1 MKHSEIRKL
10 MPDYLEGDLDLD
22 KRALV
27 DAHLDE
33 CAECA
38 FDIDGMRQTLSLLHT
53 LSDPQPPSDLSR
65 RIMQRIE
72 AGETRRGWRERLEG
86 LFGPLLEPR
95 ILAPISAGAL
105 VLGSILDIKL
115 FTKLLVF
122 VKPYNITF
130 YGVLTSAILISL
142 LSTLTPYLL
151 KIVVDDYLLLKNYE
165 GMQTIIMIMMIVLF
179 LEVIFMYLFTYYA
192 NWLGQK
198 VIKNLRVDVFQK
210 ILKFKMSFFDKNAVG
225 RLVTRTV
232 NDIETIA
239 SIFSQ
244 GLFMIIADILKMIT
258 VLSVMTIINFELTL
272 VVVSIFPFLIYATRV
287 FQKSMKVAFEKV
299 RREVANLNSFVQER
313 ISGVKIVQIF
323 NREQLEINNFIDINI
338 KHRDAWLRTVWIN
351 SIFFPLAEIST
362 SICIGL
368 LVWYGGFN
376 NLNGENISLG
386 TLFLFISM
394 SGLLFRPLRQIAD
407 RFNTLQMGMVSTE
420 RIFKILEDDL
430 EIKDN
435 GRIDNTSFDGLIEFK
450 NVKFSY
456 VKNQIVIDDI
466 SFKIQPGE
474 TLAIVGP
481 TGSGKSTIINLITKF
496 YEIDSGS
503 IYLDGNNIDKFKL
516 DNIRNKVGVI
526 LQDVFMFADTIFNNI
541 TLFNKDISIEDVERS
556 AKDLEIHDFIL
567 SLPGG
572 YDFNVSERG
581 GTLSSGQRQL
591 LAFLRVLVN
600 NPDILILDEATSSI
614 DSYSEDLIKKATK
627 TITKDKTSII
637 IAHRLSTVESADK
650 IYLYGKW

>member
-1 MKHSEIRKL
+1 MEKVKGKI
-10 MPDYLEGDLDLD
+10 
-22 KRALV
+22 
-27 DAHLDE
+27 
-33 CAECA
+33 
-38 FDIDGMRQTLSLLHT
+38 FD
-53 LSDPQPPSDLSR
+53 
-65 RIMQRIE
+65 
-72 AGETRRGWRERLEG
+72 
-86 LFGPLLEPR
+86 
-95 ILAPISAGAL
+95 
-105 VLGSILDIKL
+105 VKL

-151 KIVVDDYLLLKNYE
+151 KVVVDDYLLLKNYN
-165 GMQTIIMIMMIVLF
+165 GMQSIIQIMIAVLF
-179 LEVIFMYLFTYYA
+179 LEVVFMFLFTYYA

-198 VIKNLRVDVFQK
+198 VIKNLRVKVFDK

-244 GLFMIIADILKMIT
+244 GLFMIIADILKMVT
-258 VLSVMTIINFELTL
+258 VLTVMTIINLELTI
-272 VVVSIFPFLIYATRV
+272 VVVSIFPILIYATRI
-287 FQKSMKVAFEKV
+287 FQKSMKVAFESV
-299 RREVANLNSFVQER
+299 RKEVANLNSFVQER

-323 NREQLEINNFIDINI
+323 NREHLEIKNFKEINL

-351 SIFFPLAEIST
+351 SIFFPIAEIST

-368 LVWYGGFN
+368 LVWWGGFN
-376 NLNGENISLG
+376 NLNGETISLG

-430 EIKDN
+430 EITDN
-435 GRIDNTSFDGLIEFK
+435 GNIEKSSFDGLIEFE
-450 NVKFSY
+450 NVSFSY
-456 VKNQIVIDDI
+456 IKNQLVIDDI
-466 SFKIQPGE
+466 SFIINPGE
-474 TLAIVGP
+474 TTAIVGP
-481 TGSGKSTIINLITKF
+481 TGSGKTTITNLITKF
-496 YEIDSGS
+496 YEIDSGT
-503 IYLDGNNIDKFKL
+503 ILIDRKNINEFKL
-516 DNIRNKVGVI
+516 ESLRKKIGVI
-526 LQDVFMFADTIFNNI
+526 LQDVFLFADTIYNNI
-541 TLFNKDISIEDVERS
+541 TLFNNDISIKDVEKA
-556 AKDLEIHDFIL
+556 AKDLEIHDFIM

-581 GTLSSGQRQL
+581 STLSAGQKQL
-591 LAFLRVLVN
+591 IAFLRVLVN

-614 DSYSEDLIKKATK
+614 DSYSEDLIKNATNK
-627 TITKDKTSII
+627 ITKGKTSII

-650 IYLYGKW
+650 IIYMESGKILEYGNHKELLNIPKGKFKKLYEEQFVENELV

>member
-1 MKHSEIRKL
+1 
-10 MPDYLEGDLDLD
+10 LEKVKGN
-22 KRALV
+22 
-27 DAHLDE
+27 
-33 CAECA
+33 
-38 FDIDGMRQTLSLLHT
+38 
-53 LSDPQPPSDLSR
+53 
-65 RIMQRIE
+65 
-72 AGETRRGWRERLEG
+72 
-86 LFGPLLEPR
+86 
-95 ILAPISAGAL
+95 
-105 VLGSILDIKL
+105 ILDIKL

-165 GMQTIIMIMMIVLF
+165 GMRSIIMIMMVVLF
-179 LEVIFMYLFTYYA
+179 LEVVFMYLFTYYA

-244 GLFMIIADILKMIT
+244 GLFMIIADILKMVT
-258 VLSVMTIINFELTL
+258 VLTVMTIINLELTI
-272 VVVSIFPFLIYATRV
+272 VVISIFPVLIYATRI
-287 FQKSMKVAFEKV
+287 FQKSMKVAFESV

-323 NREQLEINNFIDINI
+323 NREQLEINNFNDINI

-420 RIFKILEDDL
+420 RIFKILEDDS

-435 GRIDNTSFDGLIEFK
+435 GKIEHTSFNGLIEFK

-456 VKNQIVIDDI
+456 VENQIVIDDI
-466 SFKIQPGE
+466 SFKIHPGE

-496 YEIDSGS
+496 YEIDSG
-503 IYLDGNNIDKFKL
+503 IILIDGNNIDELKL

-541 TLFNKDISIEDVERS
+541 TLFNKDISLEDVKKS

-572 YDFNVSERG
+572 YNFNVSERG
-581 GTLSSGQRQL
+581 GTLSSGQKQL

-614 DSYSEDLIKKATK
+614 DSYSEDLIKRATK
-627 TITKDKTSII
+627 KITKDKTSII

-650 IYLYGKW
+650 IIYMENGKILEFGNHKELLNIDNGKFKKLYREQFIENELV

>member
-1 MKHSEIRKL
+1 MEKVK
-10 MPDYLEGDLDLD
+10 GN
-22 KRALV
+22 
-27 DAHLDE
+27 
-33 CAECA
+33 
-38 FDIDGMRQTLSLLHT
+38 
-53 LSDPQPPSDLSR
+53 
-65 RIMQRIE
+65 
-72 AGETRRGWRERLEG
+72 
-86 LFGPLLEPR
+86 
-95 ILAPISAGAL
+95 
-105 VLGSILDIKL
+105 ILDIKL

-313 ISGVKIVQIF
+313 ISGIKIVQIF
-323 NREQLEINNFIDINI
+323 NREQLEINNFNDINI

-420 RIFKILEDDL
+420 RIFKILEDDS

-435 GRIDNTSFDGLIEFK
+435 GKIDYTSFSGLIEFK

-503 IYLDGNNIDKFKL
+503 IYLDGNNIDEFKL

-650 IYLYGKW
+650 IIYMENGKILEFGNHKELLNIDNGKFKKLYREQFIENELV

>member
-1 MKHSEIRKL
+1 
-10 MPDYLEGDLDLD
+10 LEKVKG
-22 KRALV
+22 KI
-27 DAHLDE
+27 
-33 CAECA
+33 
-38 FDIDGMRQTLSLLHT
+38 FD
-53 LSDPQPPSDLSR
+53 
-65 RIMQRIE
+65 
-72 AGETRRGWRERLEG
+72 
-86 LFGPLLEPR
+86 
-95 ILAPISAGAL
+95 
-105 VLGSILDIKL
+105 VKL

-151 KIVVDDYLLLKNYE
+151 KVVVDDYLLLKNYN
-165 GMQTIIMIMMIVLF
+165 GMQSIIQIMIAVLF
-179 LEVIFMYLFTYYA
+179 LEVVFMFLFTYYA

-198 VIKNLRVDVFQK
+198 VIKNLRVKVFDK

-244 GLFMIIADILKMIT
+244 GLFMIIADILKMVT
-258 VLSVMTIINFELTL
+258 VLTVMTIINLELTI
-272 VVVSIFPFLIYATRV
+272 VVVSIFPILIYATRI
-287 FQKSMKVAFEKV
+287 FQKSMKVAFESV
-299 RREVANLNSFVQER
+299 RKEVANLNSFVQER

-323 NREQLEINNFIDINI
+323 NREHLEIKNFKEINI

-351 SIFFPLAEIST
+351 SIFFPIAEIST

-368 LVWYGGFN
+368 LVWWGGFN
-376 NLNGENISLG
+376 NLNGETISLG

-430 EIKDN
+430 EITDN
-435 GRIDNTSFDGLIEFK
+435 GNIEKSSFDGLIEFE
-450 NVKFSY
+450 NVSFSY
-456 VKNQIVIDDI
+456 IKNQLVIDDI
-466 SFKIQPGE
+466 SFIINPGE
-474 TLAIVGP
+474 TTAIVGP
-481 TGSGKSTIINLITKF
+481 TGSGKTTITNLITKF
-496 YEIDSGS
+496 YEIDSGT
-503 IYLDGNNIDKFKL
+503 ILIDRKNINEFKL
-516 DNIRNKVGVI
+516 ESLRKKIGVI
-526 LQDVFMFADTIFNNI
+526 LQDVFLFADTIFNNI
-541 TLFNKDISIEDVERS
+541 TLFNNEISIKDVEKA
-556 AKDLEIHDFIL
+556 AKDLEIHDFIM

-581 GTLSSGQRQL
+581 STLSAGQKQL
-591 LAFLRVLVN
+591 IAFLRVLVN

-614 DSYSEDLIKKATK
+614 DSYSEDLIKNATNK
-627 TITKDKTSII
+627 ITKGKTSII

-650 IYLYGKW
+650 IIYMENGKILEYGNHKELLNIPKGKFKRLYEEQFMETELV

>member
-1 MKHSEIRKL
+1 MEKVK
-10 MPDYLEGDLDLD
+10 GN
-22 KRALV
+22 
-27 DAHLDE
+27 
-33 CAECA
+33 
-38 FDIDGMRQTLSLLHT
+38 
-53 LSDPQPPSDLSR
+53 
-65 RIMQRIE
+65 
-72 AGETRRGWRERLEG
+72 
-86 LFGPLLEPR
+86 
-95 ILAPISAGAL
+95 
-105 VLGSILDIKL
+105 ILDIKL

-323 NREQLEINNFIDINI
+323 NREQLEINNFNDINI

-556 AKDLEIHDFIL
+556 AKDLEIHDFII

-572 YDFNVSERG
+572 YDFNVTERG

-650 IYLYGKW
+650 IIYMENGKILEFGNHKELLNIDNGKFKKLYREQFIENELV

>member
-1 MKHSEIRKL
+1 MEKIK
-10 MPDYLEGDLDLD
+10 G
-22 KRALV
+22 KI
-27 DAHLDE
+27 
-33 CAECA
+33 
-38 FDIDGMRQTLSLLHT
+38 FD
-53 LSDPQPPSDLSR
+53 
-65 RIMQRIE
+65 
-72 AGETRRGWRERLEG
+72 
-86 LFGPLLEPR
+86 
-95 ILAPISAGAL
+95 
-105 VLGSILDIKL
+105 VKL

-151 KIVVDDYLLLKNYE
+151 KVVVDDYLLLKNYD
-165 GMQTIIMIMMIVLF
+165 GMQSIILIMIAVLF
-179 LEVIFMYLFTYYA
+179 LEVLFMFLFTYYA

-198 VIKNLRVDVFQK
+198 VIKNLRVKVFNK
-210 ILKFKMSFFDKNAVG
+210 ILRFKMSFFDKNAVG

-244 GLFMIIADILKMIT
+244 GLFMIIADVLKMVT
-258 VLSVMTIINFELTL
+258 VLIVMTIINLELTI
-272 VVVSIFPFLIYATRV
+272 VVISIFPILIYATRI
-287 FQKSMKVAFEKV
+287 FQKSMKVAFESV
-299 RREVANLNSFVQER
+299 RKEVANLNSFVQER

-323 NREQLEINNFIDINI
+323 NREHLEIKNFNDINI

-351 SIFFPLAEIST
+351 SIFFPIAEIST

-368 LVWYGGFN
+368 LVWWGGFN
-376 NLNGENISLG
+376 NLNGESISLG

-430 EIKDN
+430 EINDN
-435 GRIDNTSFDGLIEFK
+435 GDIKQASFDGLIEFK
-450 NVKFSY
+450 NVSFSY
-456 VKNQIVIDDI
+456 VENQLVIDDI
-466 SFKIQPGE
+466 SFTINPGE
-474 TLAIVGP
+474 TTAIVGP
-481 TGSGKSTIINLITKF
+481 TGSGKTTITNLITKF
-496 YEIDSGS
+496 YEIDLGS
-503 IYLDGNNIDKFKL
+503 ILIDEKNINEFKL
-516 DNIRNKVGVI
+516 ENLREKIGVI
-526 LQDVFMFADTIFNNI
+526 LQDVFLFADTIYNNI
-541 TLFNKDISIEDVERS
+541 TLFNNKISIKDVEKS
-556 AKDLEIHDFIL
+556 AKDLDIHDFIM

-581 GTLSSGQRQL
+581 STLSAGQKQL
-591 LAFLRVLVN
+591 IAFLRVLVN

-614 DSYSEDLIKKATK
+614 DSYSEDLIKNATK
-627 TITKDKTSII
+627 KITKGKTSII

-650 IYLYGKW
+650 IIYMENGKILEYGNHKELLNIPNGKFKKLYEEQFIESELV

>member
-1 MKHSEIRKL
+1 MEKVKGKI
-10 MPDYLEGDLDLD
+10 
-22 KRALV
+22 
-27 DAHLDE
+27 
-33 CAECA
+33 
-38 FDIDGMRQTLSLLHT
+38 FD
-53 LSDPQPPSDLSR
+53 
-65 RIMQRIE
+65 
-72 AGETRRGWRERLEG
+72 
-86 LFGPLLEPR
+86 
-95 ILAPISAGAL
+95 
-105 VLGSILDIKL
+105 VKL

-122 VKPYNITF
+122 VKPYNVTF

-151 KIVVDDYLLLKNYE
+151 KVVVDDYLLLKNYD
-165 GMQTIIMIMMIVLF
+165 GMQSIILIMIAVLF
-179 LEVIFMYLFTYYA
+179 LEVVFMFLFTYYA

-198 VIKNLRVDVFQK
+198 VIKNLRVKVFDK

-244 GLFMIIADILKMIT
+244 GLFMIIADILKMVT
-258 VLSVMTIINFELTL
+258 VLTVMTNINLELTI
-272 VVVSIFPFLIYATRV
+272 VVISIFPVLIYATRI
-287 FQKSMKVAFEKV
+287 FQKSMKVAFESV
-299 RREVANLNSFVQER
+299 RKEVANLNSFVQER

-323 NREQLEINNFIDINI
+323 NRENLEIKNFNDINI

-351 SIFFPLAEIST
+351 SVFFPIAEIST

-368 LVWYGGFN
+368 LVWWGGFN

-430 EIKDN
+430 EITDN
-435 GRIDNTSFDGLIEFK
+435 GNIEQSKFDGLIEFK
-450 NVKFSY
+450 NVSFSY
-456 VKNQIVIDDI
+456 IKNQLVIDDI
-466 SFKIQPGE
+466 SFIINPGE
-474 TLAIVGP
+474 TTAIVGP
-481 TGSGKSTIINLITKF
+481 TGSGKTTITNLITKF
-496 YEIDSGS
+496 YEIDLGT
-503 IYLDGNNIDKFKL
+503 ILIDGEDINKFKL
-516 DNIRNKVGVI
+516 ENLRKKIGVI
-526 LQDVFMFADTIFNNI
+526 LQDVFLFADTIYNNI
-541 TLFNKDISIEDVERS
+541 TLFNAEISIKDVEKA
-556 AKDLEIHDFIL
+556 AKDLEIHDFIM

-581 GTLSSGQRQL
+581 GTLSAGQKQL
-591 LAFLRVLVN
+591 IAFLRVLVN

-614 DSYSEDLIKKATK
+614 DSYSEDLIKNATNK
-627 TITKDKTSII
+627 ITKGKTSII
-637 IAHRLSTVESADK
+637 IAHRLSTVENADK
-650 IYLYGKW
+650 IIYMENGKILEYGNHKELLNITNGKFKKLYEEQFIENELV

>member
-1 MKHSEIRKL
+1 MEKVK
-10 MPDYLEGDLDLD
+10 GN
-22 KRALV
+22 
-27 DAHLDE
+27 
-33 CAECA
+33 
-38 FDIDGMRQTLSLLHT
+38 
-53 LSDPQPPSDLSR
+53 
-65 RIMQRIE
+65 
-72 AGETRRGWRERLEG
+72 
-86 LFGPLLEPR
+86 
-95 ILAPISAGAL
+95 
-105 VLGSILDIKL
+105 ILDIKL

-165 GMQTIIMIMMIVLF
+165 GMQTIIIIMMIVLF

-244 GLFMIIADILKMIT
+244 GLFMIIADILKMVT
-258 VLSVMTIINFELTL
+258 VLTVMTIINFELTL

-313 ISGVKIVQIF
+313 ISGIKIVQIF
-323 NREQLEINNFIDINI
+323 NREQLEINNFNEINI
-338 KHRDAWLRTVWIN
+338 KHRDSWLRTVWIN

-420 RIFKILEDDL
+420 RIFKILEDDS

-435 GRIDNTSFDGLIEFK
+435 GRIDNTSFNGLIEFK

-456 VKNQIVIDDI
+456 VENQIVIDDI

-496 YEIDSGS
+496 YEIDSGT
-503 IYLDGNNIDKFKL
+503 IYLDGNNIDEFKL

-541 TLFNKDISIEDVERS
+541 TLFNNNISIEDVERS

-572 YDFNVSERG
+572 YDFNVTERG

-614 DSYSEDLIKKATK
+614 DSFSEDLIKKATK
-627 TITKDKTSII
+627 KITQDKTSII

-650 IYLYGKW
+650 IIYMENGKILEYGNHKELLSIDNGKFKKLYREQFIENELV